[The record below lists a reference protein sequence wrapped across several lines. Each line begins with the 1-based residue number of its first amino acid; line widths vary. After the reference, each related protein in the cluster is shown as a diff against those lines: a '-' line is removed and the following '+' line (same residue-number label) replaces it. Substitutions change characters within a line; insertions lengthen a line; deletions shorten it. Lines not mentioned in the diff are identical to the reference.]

1 MAQEAFVTLYSGRMM
16 QAFLSHITVAVQGTI
31 PTACQHL
38 TADSRDVRQGSCF
51 VAIPGTKLNGAQ
63 FIDDACAR
71 GAAVIIAELP
81 APQSLPASVCF
92 FQVTDAREALSLL
105 AAAMTGYPSEELS
118 VIGVTGTNGKTTTHW
133 MVADLLSQLGKKC
146 GRVGTLGLAGSRTSD
161 RESLTTPDP
170 IVLHSFFRDLID
182 NGNEC
187 VAMEVSSH
195 ALDQKRVSSV
205 RFDIGIFS
213 NLTRDHLDYHGTMER
228 YAEAKQQLFK
238 LVGTAAGK
246 KLAIINL
253 DSAWG
258 EQFACIAKAH
268 GCVVHGYARSESVI
282 SGTCCNVIDALF
294 RYTIT
299 EPAIT
304 GTTFIC
310 EGVSVPFRSP
320 YIGAYNVE
328 NLFSAILAVRS
339 YGFSFEAIAAAVPT
353 MQQVPGRLERVFVE
367 ATHTAGPWAYVD
379 YAHTPDA
386 LEKALAALKPF
397 AQQKLI
403 AVFGCGG
410 DRDAGKRPLMFDAAA
425 SGATDVVVTSDNP
438 RTEDPDAILAD
449 ILVDGRR
456 ATLVE
461 AQRAEAIRKTLAFAK
476 RGDIVLIAG
485 KGHEAYQIIGTEKRY
500 FSDQDEV
507 RKYYQ

>member
-1 MAQEAFVTLYSGRMM
+1 MI
-16 QAFLSHITVAVQGTI
+16 QALLSHITVAVQGTI
-31 PTACQHL
+31 PSVCQHL
-38 TADSRDVRQGSCF
+38 TADSRDVQNASCF
-51 VAIPGTKLNGAQ
+51 VAIAGTKLNGAQ
-63 FIDDACAR
+63 FIDDACER
-71 GAAVIIAELP
+71 GAAVIVAEQP
-81 APQSLPASVCF
+81 APPSIPASVCF
-92 FQVTDAREALSLL
+92 IQVTDAREALSLL
-105 AAAMTGYPSEELS
+105 AAAITGNPSEQLS

-133 MVADLLSQLGKKC
+133 MVADLLSKLGKKC

-182 NGNEC
+182 NGNTC

-238 LVGTAAGK
+238 LVGAAAGK

-258 EQFACIAKAH
+258 EQFACVAKEH
-268 GCVVHGYARSESVI
+268 GCRVYGYAQKDSVLSAVCSEV
-282 SGTCCNVIDALF
+282 TDELF
-294 RYTIT
+294 RYTII
-299 EPAIT
+299 ESAIT
-304 GTTFIC
+304 GTTFLC
-310 EGVSVPFRSP
+310 EGFSVPFHSP
-320 YIGAYNVE
+320 YIGSYNVE

-339 YGFSFEAIAAAVPT
+339 YGFSLEAIAAVVPS

-367 ATHTAGPWAYVD
+367 ATHTEGPWAYVD

-438 RTEDPDAILAD
+438 RTEDPAAILAD
-449 ILVDGRR
+449 ILAGGRC
-456 ATLVE
+456 ATLE
-461 AQRAEAIRKTLAFAK
+461 EEQRAEAIRKTLAFAK
-476 RGDIVLIAG
+476 PGDIILIAG

-507 RKYYQ
+507 RRYYQ